1 MTVKLYDSDAYLKE
15 FSAVVTEC
23 EKFGDKWSVVLDKT
37 AFFPEG
43 GGQLS
48 DKGSIDNASVDDVQI
63 KNGIIYH
70 ITDKPLPVG
79 SAVQGVIDF
88 KRRFDFM
95 QQHSGEHIVSGIA
108 HKIFGCENV
117 GFHLGADITTIDFDK
132 MLTYDEVL
140 RLQREANNK
149 VFENA
154 IIRTYYPDEETL
166 KNLEYRSKK
175 EIHDDIRIVEIEDT
189 DICACCAPHVK
200 SAGEIGFIALEIAE
214 KVRGG
219 IRLELKCGKRAL
231 EDFEIKQKNI
241 GKIATALCLRQEET
255 YEGVARL
262 QKQIS
267 DLKFKLTGLK
277 KQLIEQKLSA
287 YAPKERITAILESD
301 MDMKEMQNYADSL
314 YKKAEGIRGVLC
326 PADKGFSFVFCGE
339 AQEVDEFFADFK
351 GNFNVRGGGRNGMVQ
366 GTVFAEQSEI
376 MDFIELKNKN

>member
-1 MTVKLYDSDAYLKE
+1 MTVKLYDSDAYIKE
-15 FSAVVTEC
+15 FYAVVTEC
-23 EKFGDKWSVVLDKT
+23 EAFGDKWSVVLDKT

-48 DKGSIDNASVDDVQI
+48 DKGSIDNASVEDVQI
-63 KNGIIYH
+63 KNGVIYH
-70 ITDKPLPVG
+70 TTDKPLPVG
-79 SAVQGVIDF
+79 NTVQGVIDF

-108 HKIFGCENV
+108 NKIFGCENV
-117 GFHLGADITTIDFDK
+117 GFHLGTDITTIDFDR

-140 RLQREANNK
+140 RLQREANSK

-154 IIRTYYPDEETL
+154 IIKTYYPDEETL

-175 EIHDDIRIVEIEDT
+175 EILEDIRIVEIENT
-189 DICACCAPHVK
+189 DVCACCAPHVK

-241 GKIATALCLRQEET
+241 RQIATALCLRQEET
-255 YEGVARL
+255 YAGVERL
-262 QKQIS
+262 IKQIS
-267 DLKFKLTGLK
+267 ELKFKLTGFK

-287 YAPKERITAILESD
+287 YAPKERITAIFESD
-301 MDMKEMQNYADSL
+301 MDMKEMQSYADAL

-339 AQEVDEFFADFK
+339 AQEIDEFFVEFRGK
-351 GNFNVRGGGRNGMVQ
+351 FNVRGGGRNGMVQ

-376 MDFIELKNKN
+376 VDFIDNKN